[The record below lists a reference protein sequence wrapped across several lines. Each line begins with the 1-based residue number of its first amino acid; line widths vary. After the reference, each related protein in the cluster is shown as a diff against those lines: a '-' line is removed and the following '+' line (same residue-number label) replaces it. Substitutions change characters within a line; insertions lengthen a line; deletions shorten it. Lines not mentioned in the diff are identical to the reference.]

1 MIGKF
6 YNTTMYLHFTK
17 FRKELGR
24 GEENKIKKET
34 KLQKIGTPKTRV
46 L

>member
-17 FRKELGR
+17 FREELAGE
-24 GEENKIKKET
+24 EENKIKK
-34 KLQKIGTPKTRV
+34 KLNYKK
-46 L
+46 